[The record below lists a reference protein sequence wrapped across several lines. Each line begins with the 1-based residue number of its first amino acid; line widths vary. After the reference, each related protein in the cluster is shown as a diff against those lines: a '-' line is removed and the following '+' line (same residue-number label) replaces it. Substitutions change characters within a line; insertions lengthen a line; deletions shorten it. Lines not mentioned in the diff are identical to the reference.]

1 MSYNSQVETFVV
13 GDLVR
18 FTGYEVDNPPLAHR
32 IGIVLEVEAW
42 SDPGSPERNV
52 GVSVDVLWP
61 DGSINTCQDDELM
74 WISSGA

>member
-32 IGIVLEVEAW
+32 IGIVLEAGHGRKPYTTYRVWWLHSNSYVTVAAKHLTLAYTKK
-42 SDPGSPERNV
+42 V
-52 GVSVDVLWP
+52 
-61 DGSINTCQDDELM
+61 
-74 WISSGA
+74 

>member
-32 IGIVLEVEAW
+32 IGIVLET
-42 SDPGSPERNV
+42 GSGHKPYTTYRVWWLHSNSYV
-52 GVSVDVLWP
+52 TVAAKHLTLAYTKKV
-61 DGSINTCQDDELM
+61 
-74 WISSGA
+74 